1 MAGGD
6 LEFKSKKILEEG
18 EILDTFLSSFGALF
32 FSCRPSWQAFLTF
45 ESTDN
50 DNRKVCPKPSEKAF
64 TPQMGNA
71 QIDGVTFMIG
81 LFEFERIKESSDQ
94 TFTISSTMIQ
104 ASVSGTEN
112 SIVTER

>member
-1 MAGGD
+1 
-6 LEFKSKKILEEG
+6 
-18 EILDTFLSSFGALF
+18 
-32 FSCRPSWQAFLTF
+32 
-45 ESTDN
+45 
-50 DNRKVCPKPSEKAF
+50 
-64 TPQMGNA
+64 MGNA
-71 QIDGVTFMIG
+71 QIDGVTFIIG